1 MWSLSATSVSIQC
14 ALGRSG
20 FELSPSCVLIVK
32 AKNWEFDTN
41 CIPHDPTVF
50 LFSDSLL
57 KKLKQWQEQLQLAS
71 WVCIFNLEAK
81 ELEWAETTTIP
92 QKLIAKGA
100 VLKYCILSKLL
111 TPNQA
116 SNTQPKYQTMLACS
130 CQLSTRSI
138 PQSDSILLTWE
149 IACIY
154 LSIYVCVIAEEFQ

>member
-1 MWSLSATSVSIQC
+1 LQSKQFPQCKITAGDSAVAKKIICKASNPHNAKSLQRV
-14 ALGRSG
+14 
-20 FELSPSCVLIVK
+20 
-32 AKNWEFDTN
+32 
-41 CIPHDPTVF
+41 
-50 LFSDSLL
+50 
-57 KKLKQWQEQLQLAS
+57 LQLHKN
-71 WVCIFNLEAK
+71 CM
-81 ELEWAETTTIP
+81 
-92 QKLIAKGA
+92 IAKGA

-130 CQLSTRSI
+130 CRLSTRSM